1 MSRQNRAVLII
12 VAIWVAA
19 CLAVV
24 ISSFFVE
31 IRVKLVCAA
40 VGFLGL
46 IALYFVP
53 AQTEENR

>member
-1 MSRQNRAVLII
+1 MLI
-12 VAIWVAA
+12 VAAWVAA

-40 VGFLGL
+40 FGVVGL

-53 AQTEENR
+53 AETEERR